1 MGDAKEKRRDL
12 REKLTSDRLVVAPG
26 AHNALVAKLI
36 EDAGFPAVYMTGS
49 GVANTLLGRPDVG
62 LITQS
67 EMTDMAH
74 HLCHLGQRCSGG

>member
-74 HLCHLGQRCSGG
+74 HWRRRSMCP